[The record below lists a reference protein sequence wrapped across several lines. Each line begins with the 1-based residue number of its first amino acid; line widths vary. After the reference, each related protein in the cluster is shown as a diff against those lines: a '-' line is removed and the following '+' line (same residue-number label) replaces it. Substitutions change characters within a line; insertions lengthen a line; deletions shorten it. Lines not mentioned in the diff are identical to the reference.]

1 MRVELLVT
9 EDDPG
14 AMEVHLRLQ
23 QVLGEDAFETA
34 IQLIVIRSRADAEFL
49 SFPGSPTVRVEGID
63 LYPPTAGGPAGLGRR
78 SYPSDDD
85 LDGPAV
91 ADSPGK
97 RLIRRGIEQ
106 ARGWGHGRYG

>member
-9 EDDPG
+9 EDDPE
-14 AMEVHLRLQ
+14 AMEVHLVLQ

-34 IQLIVIRSRADAEFL
+34 IQLIVVRSVADAEFL
-49 SFPGSPTVRVEGID
+49 SFPGSPTVRIDGID
-63 LYPPTAGGPAGLGRR
+63 LYPPSAGGPVGLGRR
-78 SYPSDDD
+78 SYPSDGD

-91 ADSPGK
+91 SATPGR
-97 RLIRRGIEQ
+97 RLIRRGIEK